1 MELQQIRVFLAVA
14 EELHFGRAAERLHM
28 AQPPVSRII
37 RQLERELKADLF
49 VRSTR
54 NVRLTEEGRA
64 LIEPARDMLETARRA
79 ESAVHAASRG
89 DVGLVRVAYSGAS
102 THVLIGIL
110 AREVRRRHPGITFGL
125 DSQNFALPALGKV
138 LRGEVEICL
147 GRWDFVPGG
156 VNTRVIA
163 DEGLVLAVP
172 ASHRLAA
179 QSEVLMAELAGEPF
193 VALPAHEGSV
203 LGDRLR
209 RLSMEAGF
217 DADIVQVVPDSWT
230 AMALVGAEVGCS
242 LTVSSVAENVVD
254 PHVRFLRV
262 LDPTLPIQLR
272 MAWMPDDNMA
282 LRAILRLAETVWPS
296 REPQNA
302 GGADGASSP

>member
-37 RQLERELKADLF
+37 RQLERELSADLF

-54 NVRLTEEGRA
+54 NVRLTEEGLA
-64 LIEPARDMLETARRA
+64 LIEPAREMLETARRA
-79 ESAVHAASRG
+79 ESAVQAASRG
-89 DVGLVRVAYSGAS
+89 EAGLVRVAYSGAS
-102 THVLIGIL
+102 THVLIGVL
-110 AREVRRRHPGITFGL
+110 AREVRRRYPGITFGL
-125 DSQNFALPALGKV
+125 DSQNFALPALAKV

-147 GRWDFVPGG
+147 GRWDLLPGG
-156 VNTRVIA
+156 VSTRVIA
-163 DEGLVLAVP
+163 DEHLVVAVP
-172 ASHRLAA
+172 ASHRLAG
-179 QSEVLMAELAGEPF
+179 QDEVHVADLAGEPWIS
-193 VALPAHEGSV
+193 LPPYEGSV
-203 LGDRLR
+203 LTDRLR
-209 RLSMEAGF
+209 RLSVEAGF

-242 LTVSSVAENVVD
+242 LTLSSMAENVVD

-272 MAWMPDDNMA
+272 MAWMPNEENKA
-282 LRAILRLAETVWPS
+282 LGAVLRLAEAVWPAG
-296 REPQNA
+296 EPE
-302 GGADGASSP
+302 GTGL